1 MPHPTQL
8 LLATLRLG
16 GGAAPERLRAVWRA
30 TPTPGLE
37 RLVEFEGCALWLYRR
52 LAQIGA
58 AGVGGGPFTAW
69 VARRARDAAAR
80 NLLVDTQAT
89 DVVRT
94 LTAHDIPHVL
104 LKGVA
109 RRAVAQRLPFADAR
123 ATHDV
128 DVLVPAARAEQAWL
142 RLRAHGYELVGR
154 AGGIRT
160 GHFHL
165 PPLWNASRVAV
176 ELHTASGPHVSP
188 AEAWRRAT
196 IGGCELA
203 RDGVQVRVPA
213 ATELLWHGLTHA
225 LRHGADTF
233 RLRVLLD
240 GAAILAAGVELD
252 WAEIEQRLGS
262 AEAAPAAVARAW
274 LVAAAEL
281 AGTPLP
287 GTLRPGPFRLDLVR
301 ALRWRCSV
309 LRLLPPSARLAGVLA
324 GEGSRLELGQ
334 EWSDPPRRAAPLR
347 HSAQRLRA
355 AAARGAYRLWR
366 AADATPESDGD
377 WAGSYGVGH

>member
-1 MPHPTQL
+1 MMHPTQL

-16 GGAAPERLRAVWRA
+16 GGAPPEGLRAAWRA

-58 AGVGGGPFTAW
+58 AGVSGGPFTAW

-94 LTAHDIPHVL
+94 LTVHDIPHVL

-128 DVLVPAARAEQAWL
+128 DVLVPLARAEEAWL
-142 RLRAHGYELVGR
+142 RLRANGYELVGR
-154 AGGIRT
+154 ASGTRP

-165 PPLWNASRVAV
+165 PALWNDSRVAV

-196 IGGCELA
+196 SGGCEVA

-225 LRHGADTF
+225 VRHGADTF

-252 WAEIEQRLGS
+252 WAEIDQRLDS
-262 AEAAPAAVARAW
+262 AEAAPAAVAHVW
-274 LVAAAEL
+274 LAAAAEL
-281 AGTPLP
+281 AGAPLP
-287 GTLRPGPFRLDLVR
+287 ATLRRGPSRFDLVR

-309 LRLLPPSARLAGVLA
+309 LRLVPPGARLAGVLA

-334 EWSDPPRRAAPLR
+334 EWGDPRRRASPLR
-347 HSAQRLRA
+347 YGVQRLRA

-366 AADATPESDGD
+366 AADATPASDSD
-377 WAGSYGVGH
+377 WAGSRFFGH

>member
-1 MPHPTQL
+1 MDPTRL

-16 GGAAPERLRAVWRA
+16 GGAAPERLRAAWRA

-37 RLVEFEGCALWLYRR
+37 RLIEFEGCALWLYRR

-58 AGVGGGPFTAW
+58 AGTGGGPFTGW

-94 LTAHDIPHVL
+94 LAAHDVPHVF

-109 RRAVAQRLPFADAR
+109 RRAVAQRFPFADAR

-128 DVLVPAARAEQAWL
+128 DVLVPAARAEEAWL
-142 RLRAHGYELVGR
+142 QLRAHGYELVVRGS
-154 AGGIRT
+154 GIRP
-160 GHFHL
+160 GDFHL
-165 PPLWNASRVAV
+165 PPLWNDARVAV
-176 ELHTASGPHVSP
+176 ELHTASGPEVSP
-188 AEAWRRAT
+188 SESWRRAT
-196 IGGCELA
+196 SGGSELE
-203 RDGVQVRVPA
+203 RDGVTVRVPA

-225 LRHGADTF
+225 VRRRAETF

-252 WAEIEQRLGS
+252 WAEIAQRLDS

-274 LVAAAEL
+274 LAAAAQL
-281 AGTPLP
+281 AGAALP
-287 GTLRPGPFRLDLVR
+287 AALRSSPSRFDLVR
-301 ALRWRCSV
+301 ALRWRSSV
-309 LRLLPPSARLAGVLA
+309 LRLVPPSARLAGVLA
-324 GEGSRLELGQ
+324 GEGSRLDLGQ
-334 EWSDPPRRAAPLR
+334 EWGHPFRRASPLR

-366 AADATPESDGD
+366 AADLAPASDGD
-377 WAGSYGVGH
+377 WAGSRFFGQ

>member
-1 MPHPTQL
+1 MHPTRL
-8 LLATLRLG
+8 LLATLRLSR
-16 GGAAPERLRAVWRA
+16 GAAPERLRAAWRA

-58 AGVGGGPFTAW
+58 AGASGGPFTGW
-69 VARRARDAAAR
+69 VARRARDTAAR

-89 DVVRT
+89 DVVR
-94 LTAHDIPHVL
+94 LLIAHDVPHVL

-109 RRAVAQRLPFADAR
+109 RRAVAQRLPFVDAR

-128 DVLVPAARAEQAWL
+128 DVLVPAARAEEAWL
-142 RLRAHGYELVGR
+142 RLRANGYELVGR
-154 AGGIRT
+154 ANGIRP

-165 PPLWNASRVAV
+165 PPLWNDARVAV

-196 IGGCELA
+196 SGGCELE
-203 RDGVQVRVPA
+203 RDGVTVRVPA

-225 LRHGADTF
+225 VRHRTDTF

-252 WAEIEQRLGS
+252 WAEIEQRLGT
-262 AEAAPAAVARAW
+262 AEAAPAGVAQAW
-274 LVAAAEL
+274 LAAAAEL
-281 AGTPLP
+281 AGAPLP
-287 GTLRPGPFRLDLVR
+287 VRLAPGPSRFNLVR

-309 LRLLPPSARLAGVLA
+309 LRLLPPSAHLASVLA

-334 EWSDPPRRAAPLR
+334 EWGYPHRRASPLR
-347 HSAQRLRA
+347 HSVQRLRA
-355 AAARGAYRLWR
+355 VAARGAYRLWR
-366 AADATPESDGD
+366 AADAPPASDGD
-377 WAGSYGVGH
+377 WTGSRFVGN